1 MPISLQGIDASDVA
15 AHAADWEMVALK
27 LRARMM
33 PPVGRPRP
41 DEATYDAVADWLET
55 ELDRAAAD
63 DLNPGRTTVHRL
75 NRLEYGN
82 AVRDLL
88 GLEIDPEALLPP
100 DDEDEGFDNIA
111 DVLSVSPTLMERYLY
126 AARQVSQLA
135 IGDAGLRARFDTYRV
150 PDREIQD
157 DHNTDDLAFGTRGG
171 IAVRHYFPLDGEYNI
186 RVGLRRNFYNY
197 IRGIGNSAHQLDV
210 RLDGALVTTFIA
222 GGGLSDNAERC
233 IASFCGSSG
242 MGGGRVGVV
251 REPRRRRL
259 RGPRP
264 GAGGAAH
271 GRGRLRA
278 QPGARR
284 GRPAAAGG
292 HVDLRLQHRRGDGRQ
307 SRGGRRRH
315 RRPRSTA

>member
-1 MPISLQGIDASDVA
+1 MSQARASRTVTSRRRTAVRETGCLLGLTAAGFLCLSAGSAVAGAAGGNPQAPAVQTAAADTAPSIDAPQVRAMLNRYCVGCHSDRGAAAGSVPISLQGIDAADVA

-41 DEATYDAVADWLET
+41 DEATYDGVADWLEA
-55 ELDRAAAD
+55 ELDRAAGD

-157 DHNTDDLAFGTRGG
+157 EHNSDDLPFGTRGG
-171 IAVRHYFPLDGEYNI
+171 IAVRHYFPLDGEYSI

-197 IRGIGNSAHQLDV
+197 IRGIGNTSRPGPSV
-210 RLDGALVTTFIA
+210 RSPD
-222 GGGLSDNAERC
+222 SRHW
-233 IASFCGSSG
+233 
-242 MGGGRVGVV
+242 
-251 REPRRRRL
+251 RL
-259 RGPRP
+259 APRP
-264 GAGGAAH
+264 
-271 GRGRLRA
+271 
-278 QPGARR
+278 
-284 GRPAAAGG
+284 
-292 HVDLRLQHRRGDGRQ
+292 
-307 SRGGRRRH
+307 
-315 RRPRSTA
+315 